1 VSLGNES
8 TPTFEQKLSA
18 EERREREQEHMKRK
32 TNFRSLK
39 NLFMDQQDSASRHRK
54 VMKHHKKLRQKS
66 YGYSYLAHESP
77 LSPIGGMDA
86 DDAECGRIDFHDF
99 EYTDDYLDHNE
110 MMLRTKS
117 NVSNL
122 SNLSNLS
129 NMSSGTSLRNLDSLR
144 TTDDFKQSK
153 SPTTEDIVE
162 GDIEQKDEETLDDGQ
177 ILEDWRPSMY
187 KRSVSEPGMIKR
199 SVLSIEMPGNIA
211 IRKTTTQS
219 ASFKSCMS
227 SDAFPGLR
235 KRETNVLHENS
246 GKPDT
251 TQTAS
256 RKEFKTHP
264 E

>member
-1 VSLGNES
+1 
-8 TPTFEQKLSA
+8 
-18 EERREREQEHMKRK
+18 
-32 TNFRSLK
+32 
-39 NLFMDQQDSASRHRK
+39 MDQQDSASRHRK

-77 LSPIGGMDA
+77 LSPVGGMDA

-99 EYTDDYLDHNE
+99 EYMDDYLDHKE
-110 MMLRTKS
+110 MMLRSKS
-117 NVSNL
+117 NV

-144 TTDDFKQSK
+144 TTEDFKQSK

-162 GDIEQKDEETLDDGQ
+162 GDMEQKDEETLDDGQ

-187 KRSVSEPGMIKR
+187 KRSVSEPGIIKR

-256 RKEFKTHP
+256 RKEIKTHP